1 MKRDSLLFHTI
12 LYLSLPFLL
21 FCFFFLQWY
30 VALIFSVSL
39 FYAGLYVWRQYA
51 NHEDSGRLSCLQ
63 ILLLIVS
70 AIFICL
76 VSGISGYLSQ
86 SYDWIVK
93 NPLLNDLT
101 LSSWPLI
108 LDFSE
113 ATDDVQ
119 SLCGEGQVAF
129 VYYLFYYLPAALIG
143 KIFGSLMVA
152 RLTLFLWSVY
162 GLTLVGCWLLHIVSQ
177 RFRLNYKKIFFV
189 LAVFILWGGL
199 DIVGQ
204 GIKMLLSNNPN
215 MSFFSWFDHWS
226 LPYFMYHA
234 NFSSLYW
241 CFNQC
246 IPLWL
251 IVLLILH
258 LQDIRTIIFFFS
270 FSLLYSPWGAMGL
283 LPIVAVFILTEIGKK
298 GLSAF
303 REIVNFPNIVFPLLL
318 LLVVGSYYLSNSTP
332 IPEKGFFWE
341 FWSVSDFLVAY
352 IVFLLVELGIYV
364 YLLRQEMRDD
374 KILLSAVIVLSL
386 IPLYKMNYA
395 NDFVLRASIPAL
407 FIVCVKWI
415 QWSCTHFKEYR
426 KVIMSVILLCPF
438 SAIQQMYHNI
448 YDTIA
453 HGESRTYCE
462 NERFSSGDNVKLAIL
477 GESQFYAHDYE
488 DTFFWKYLA
497 KESFIILLYTNFETI

>member
-1 MKRDSLLFHTI
+1 MTFRTLFLLSIT
-12 LYLSLPFLL
+12 YLLLPFLI
-21 FCFFFLQWY
+21 FCVGFLRWY
-30 VALIFSVSL
+30 VAIVLILSL
-39 FYAGLYVWRQYA
+39 LY
-51 NHEDSGRLSCLQ
+51 SGAIVVKQIYRKESSWRLSSAR
-63 ILLLIVS
+63 IFVLIGVS
-70 AIFICL
+70 AFLCW
-76 VSGISGYLSQ
+76 VCGIGGYFSQ

-101 LSSWPLI
+101 LSPWPLI

-119 SLCGEGQVAF
+119 SICGEDKVAF
-129 VYYLFYYLPAALIG
+129 VYYLFYYLPAAWMG
-143 KIFGSLMVA
+143 KMFGSLMVA
-152 RLTLFLWSVY
+152 RISLFFWSVY
-162 GLTLVGCWLLHIVSQ
+162 GLTLVGCWLFFTITKRVKLS
-177 RFRLNYKKIFFV
+177 NKKIVFV
-189 LAVFILWGGL
+189 LAVFVLWGGS

-204 GIKMLLSNNPN
+204 GIKVLFSDNPN

-258 LQDIRTIIFFFS
+258 FQDIRTIIFFFG
-270 FSLLYSPWGAMGL
+270 FSSLYSPWGAMGL
-283 LPIVAVFILTEIGKK
+283 LPIVAVFILTEIEKK
-298 GLSAF
+298 GLPAF

-318 LLVVGSYYLSNSTP
+318 LLVVGTYYLSNSTP

-374 KILLSAVIVLSL
+374 KILLSAVIVLAI

-407 FIVCVKWI
+407 YIVCVKWI
-415 QWSCTHFKEYR
+415 QWSCTHFNEHR
-426 KVIMSVILLCPF
+426 IAIMSVLLLSSF
-438 SAIQQMYHNI
+438 SAIQQIYHNT
-448 YDTIA
+448 YDTIV
-453 HGESRTYCE
+453 HGESKTYCE
-462 NERFSSGDNVKLAIL
+462 NERFSSGDNVKMSIL
-477 GESQFYAHDYE
+477 GESQFFVHDYE
-488 DTFFWKYLA
+488 DTLFWKYVA
-497 KESFIILLYTNFETI
+497 RKNF

>member
-1 MKRDSLLFHTI
+1 MSSKSLI
-12 LYLSLPFLL
+12 IQSVIYLSLPLVL
-21 FCFFFLQWY
+21 FCIGFLRWY
-30 VALIFSVSL
+30 VS
-39 FYAGLYVWRQYA
+39 
-51 NHEDSGRLSCLQ
+51 
-63 ILLLIVS
+63 LLLLASLITSVCWVWIHS
-70 AIFICL
+70 SKNEEHWVMPPRLVLGISVLSILVCL
-76 VSGISGYLSQ
+76 ACGISGYLSQ
-86 SYDWIVK
+86 SYDWITK

-119 SLCGEGQVAF
+119 SFCGEGQIAF

-143 KIFGSLMVA
+143 KVFGSLIEA

-162 GLTLVGCWLLHIVSQ
+162 GLILVGSWLLHIVSQ
-177 RFRLNYKKIFFV
+177 RVKLNDKKLFFV

-204 GIKMLLSNNPN
+204 GIKVLLSDNPN
-215 MSFFSWFDHWS
+215 MPFFSWFDHWS

-246 IPLWL
+246 ISLWL

-258 LQDIRTIIFFFS
+258 FQDIRTIIFFFS

-283 LPIVAVFILTEIGKK
+283 LPIVAIFILTEIGKK
-298 GLSAF
+298 GRLAI
-303 REIVNFPNIVFPLLL
+303 REMVSFPNIGSPLLL
-318 LLVVGSYYLSNSTP
+318 FLVVGVYYLSNSTP
-332 IPEKGFFWE
+332 IPEKGFFWN
-341 FWSVSDFLVAY
+341 FWPVPEFLVAY
-352 IVFLLVELGIYV
+352 IIFLLVEVGIYV
-364 YLLRQEMRDD
+364 YFLRREIRDD
-374 KILLSAVIVLSL
+374 KILLSAIIVLSI

-426 KVIMSVILLCPF
+426 NAIMSVFILCSF
-438 SAIQQMYHNI
+438 SAIQQMYHNM

-453 HGESRTYCE
+453 HGESKTYCE
-462 NERFSSGDNVKLAIL
+462 NERFTSGDNVKLAIL
-477 GESQFYAHDYE
+477 GESQFFAHDYA
-488 DTFFWKYLA
+488 DSFFWKYLA
-497 KESFIILLYTNFETI
+497 RK

>member
-1 MKRDSLLFHTI
+1 MKSSSILFQTI
-12 LYLSLPFLL
+12 VYLSLPFIF
-21 FCFFFLQWY
+21 FCLFFLQWY
-30 VALIFSVSL
+30 VALILLASL
-39 FYAGLYVWRQYA
+39 LSACLSIWRQYD
-51 NHEDSGRLSCLQ
+51 NREDYGRLSCWQ
-63 ILLLIVS
+63 ILLSIVM
-70 AIFICL
+70 AIFVCL
-76 VSGISGYLSQ
+76 ASGISGYLSQ
-86 SYDWIVK
+86 SYDWISK

-143 KIFGSLMVA
+143 KVFGSLMVA

-162 GLTLVGCWLLHIVSQ
+162 GLTLVGCWLLLIVSQ
-177 RFRLNYKKIFFV
+177 RVKLNYKKLFFV
-189 LAVFILWGGL
+189 LAVFVLWGGS

-204 GIKMLLSNNPN
+204 GIQVLFSDNPN

-258 LQDIRTIIFFFS
+258 FQDIRTIIFFFS
-270 FSLLYSPWGAMGL
+270 FSLLYSPWGVMGL

-298 GLSAF
+298 GQPAF
-303 REIVNFPNIVFPLLL
+303 REMVSFPNIGFPLLL
-318 LLVVGSYYLSNSTP
+318 QLVVGAYYLSNSTP

-374 KILLSAVIVLSL
+374 KILLSAVIVLAI

-407 FIVCVKWI
+407 YIVCVKWI
-415 QWSCTHFKEYR
+415 QWSCTHFNEHR
-426 KVIMSVILLCPF
+426 IAILCVFVLCSF
-438 SAIQQMYHNI
+438 SAIQQIYHNT
-448 YDTIA
+448 YDTII
-453 HGESRTYCE
+453 HGKSNTYCE
-462 NERFSSGDNVKLAIL
+462 TERFSSGDNVKMSIF
-477 GESQFYAHDYE
+477 GESQFFAHDYE
-488 DTFFWKYLA
+488 DTLFWKYVA
-497 KESFIILLYTNFETI
+497 RKSF

>member
-1 MKRDSLLFHTI
+1 MSSKSLLI
-12 LYLSLPFLL
+12 QSVIYMSLPFVL
-21 FCFFFLQWY
+21 FCIGFLRWY
-30 VALIFSVSL
+30 VS
-39 FYAGLYVWRQYA
+39 
-51 NHEDSGRLSCLQ
+51 
-63 ILLLIVS
+63 LLLLASLITSVCWVWIHFS
-70 AIFICL
+70 KNEDHRRIPGSLALGETILSFFICL
-76 VSGISGYLSQ
+76 ACGISGYLSQ

-119 SLCGEGQVAF
+119 SLCGVGQVAF
-129 VYYLFYYLPAALIG
+129 VYYSFYYLPAALIG
-143 KIFGSLMVA
+143 KVFGSLIVA

-162 GLTLVGCWLLHIVSQ
+162 GLTLVGSWLLLIVSQ
-177 RFRLNYKKIFFV
+177 RVKLNAKKIIFV
-189 LAVFILWGGL
+189 FGVFILWGGL

-204 GIKMLLSNNPN
+204 GIKVLLSNNPN

-258 LQDIRTIIFFFS
+258 SQDIRTIIFFFS

-283 LPIVAVFILTEIGKK
+283 LPIVTVFILTEIGKN
-298 GLSAF
+298 GQTAI
-303 REIVNFPNIVFPLLL
+303 REIVSFSNIVFPLLV
-318 LLVVGSYYLSNSTP
+318 LLVVGAYYLSNSTP

-341 FWSVSDFLVAY
+341 FCPVDEFLVAY
-352 IVFLLVELGIYV
+352 VVFLLIELGIYV
-364 YLLRQEMRDD
+364 YLLRREMRDD
-374 KILLSAVIVLSL
+374 KILLSAIIVLSI

-415 QWSCTHFKEYR
+415 QWSCTNFKEHR
-426 KVIMSVILLCPF
+426 IAIMSVFILCSF
-438 SAIQQMYHNI
+438 SAIQQMYHNM

-453 HGESRTYCE
+453 HGESKTYCE
-462 NERFSSGDNVKLAIL
+462 NERFTSGDNVKLAIL
-477 GESQFYAHDYE
+477 GESQFFAHDYA
-488 DTFFWKYLA
+488 DSFFWKYLA
-497 KESFIILLYTNFETI
+497 RK